1 MASPA
6 KALIRDLLANLSNIA
21 FIWKSYQRQIDD
33 GNLVLYTEF
42 VTYQNQNCIEF
53 VAYQNYNT
61 AKIALHKYK
70 IGISYGCINNQC

>member
-6 KALIRDLLANLSNIA
+6 KGLIRDLLANLSNIA
-21 FIWKSYQRQIDD
+21 FIWKSYQHQIDD
-33 GNLVLYTEF
+33 GNLALYTEF

-61 AKIALHKYK
+61 AKNALHKYM